1 MPNDRMKHAT
11 CAIVLAFF
19 AASASGCS
27 FFLVDR
33 YHAPRPPS
41 TTASC
46 TTRYKWPLIDAAVAI
61 VAYGTSFYLSRYGGY
76 DVPAYTGNVVGG
88 IGVGF
93 GVSTGYGLW
102 NVHHCREEIAGH
114 GEAEASPG
122 TEPAPPVTTEA
133 APTAAPE
140 APPPAAADDD
150 QAPVA
155 AEEQAPAASEE
166 PKPAPRKKKHK
177 KARKPRKSGD

>member
-1 MPNDRMKHAT
+1 MFNDRMKHAT

-33 YHAPRPPS
+33 YHPPRPPS

-46 TTRYKWPLIDAAVAI
+46 TTRYKWPLIDAVVAV

-114 GEAEASPG
+114 GEAEASPAA
-122 TEPAPPVTTEA
+122 EPPPVTTEA
-133 APTAAPE
+133 APAAAPE
-140 APPPAAADDD
+140 APPPAAVDDD